1 MDAAAKRKLIAKH
14 LGSLEADVMQAVWEQ
29 PDSSVRDVLQVLP
42 GKRSRAY
49 TTVMTVMNRLYEKGL
64 LRRTPAG
71 RAYLYSAAMNQ
82 DEFIASV
89 SRKVVQTLLKDFGDL
104 AVTQFIG
111 EVRDS
116 RPNDADRIRELLES
130 SDA

>member
-1 MDAAAKRKLIAKH
+1 
-14 LGSLEADVMQAVWEQ
+14 
-29 PDSSVRDVLQVLP
+29 
-42 GKRSRAY
+42 
-49 TTVMTVMNRLYEKGL
+49 MTVMNRLYEKCL

-71 RAYLYSAAMNQ
+71 RAYLYSAAMDR

-104 AVTQFIG
+104 AVAQFIG
-111 EVRDS
+111 EVRES

-130 SDA
+130 SDG